1 MNYVSYRGLFADAAL
16 RPLATHK
23 RALGLFFLTLAI
35 GGVALAFSLR
45 FNFLGPSLRIAC
57 SLVLFTNVVVFAAR
71 PVTKRAFSESR
82 RKFLRLYLDVTILI
96 LAFSYFFKGIFNAVK
111 LPEVKAQDIE
121 LKGLKGELKIAVLTD
136 IHLGDFL
143 GADFARA
150 VTGRVNELDADA
162 VAIVGDIADLPPHR
176 LAEFI
181 APFNELK
188 SKYGTFYVPGN
199 HEYYSG
205 IDGTLKA
212 IRETTNFKILG
223 NENVQVG
230 GVNLAGVYDIIGFR
244 FKAYEPDLVAALGG
258 RDVNLPTI
266 LLAHQPKFL
275 KYMDESAPVDLVVS
289 GHTHGGQ
296 IFPFSLL
303 VRLDQKYV
311 AGLYRANKNT
321 QIYVSRGAG
330 FWGPP
335 VRVMA
340 PSEISL
346 LRLKGVV

>member
-1 MNYVSYRGLFADAAL
+1 M
-16 RPLATHK
+16 
-23 RALGLFFLTLAI
+23 
-35 GGVALAFSLR
+35 
-45 FNFLGPSLRIAC
+45 
-57 SLVLFTNVVVFAAR
+57 
-71 PVTKRAFSESR
+71 
-82 RKFLRLYLDVTILI
+82 
-96 LAFSYFFKGIFNAVK
+96 
-111 LPEVKAQDIE
+111 
-121 LKGLKGELKIAVLTD
+121 
-136 IHLGDFL
+136 
-143 GADFARA
+143 
-150 VTGRVNELDADA
+150 
-162 VAIVGDIADLPPHR
+162 
-176 LAEFI
+176 AEFI

-199 HEYYSG
+199 HEYYNG
-205 IDGTLKA
+205 IDGTIKA

-223 NENVQVG
+223 NENARVG
-230 GVNLAGVYDIIGFR
+230 VVNLAGVYDIIGLR
-244 FKAYEPDLVAALGG
+244 FKAYEPDLVAALDGC
-258 RDVNLPTI
+258 DVNLPTV

-311 AGLYRANKNT
+311 AGLYRANENT

>member
-1 MNYVSYRGLFADAAL
+1 M
-16 RPLATHK
+16 
-23 RALGLFFLTLAI
+23 
-35 GGVALAFSLR
+35 
-45 FNFLGPSLRIAC
+45 
-57 SLVLFTNVVVFAAR
+57 
-71 PVTKRAFSESR
+71 
-82 RKFLRLYLDVTILI
+82 
-96 LAFSYFFKGIFNAVK
+96 
-111 LPEVKAQDIE
+111 
-121 LKGLKGELKIAVLTD
+121 
-136 IHLGDFL
+136 
-143 GADFARA
+143 
-150 VTGRVNELDADA
+150 
-162 VAIVGDIADLPPHR
+162 GDIADLPPHR

-199 HEYYSG
+199 HEYYNG

-223 NENVQVG
+223 NENARVG
-230 GVNLAGVYDIIGFR
+230 GVNLAGVYDIIGLR
-244 FKAYEPDLVAALGG
+244 FKAYEPDLVAALDG
-258 RDVNLPTI
+258 RDVNLPTV

-303 VRLDQKYV
+303 VKLDQKYV
-311 AGLYRANKNT
+311 AGLYSANKNT